1 MPPRPT
7 KNIRKAPQ
15 RERVYSFTATEPG
28 ALLELLFQLLPQLS
42 RTTVKQFLRNRCV
55 LLAGVTTT
63 QFDAPVAIG
72 DSIEIYNI
80 GTAEELQHPLI
91 EELYRDEQFIVL
103 HKRPGIPTIS
113 VGGASK
119 SSLFQVL
126 THHLKKVDPNEKI
139 FLLNRL
145 DRDTE
150 GIIIVARDRQL
161 QQDLLAEWRSFVL
174 ANSFEAVVLG
184 ALDTSSGGLTIRPTK
199 DKKRGSDKRRTTSAS
214 SGRDKKPATFK
225 ASYEVLSTGPYITRL
240 SLSLLTRNN
249 SIRSTLA
256 SIGHPLLGDRR
267 ACDSIAPGLSKYLAL
282 RTTELTIF
290 HPIKRQKMLFTIDTP
305 LVNLDRIAQTRLT
318 AAQKEALVIEET
330 GSHQDKKQFK
340 KHL

>member
-1 MPPRPT
+1 MPPKPSQ
-7 KNIRKAPQ
+7 NIRKAPQ
-15 RERVYSFTATEPG
+15 RERIYSFTAKESG
-28 ALLELLFQLLPQLS
+28 ALLELLFALLPELS
-42 RTTVKQFLRNRCV
+42 RTTVKQYLRNRCV
-55 LLAGVTTT
+55 VLAGVTTT
-63 QFDAPVAIG
+63 QFDAPVATG
-72 DSIEIYNI
+72 ETIEIYNV
-80 GTAEELQHPLI
+80 GAAEELQHPLI

-103 HKRPGIPTIS
+103 HKRPSIPTIS

-174 ANSFEAVVLG
+174 SNSFEAVVLG
-184 ALDTSSGGLTIRPTK
+184 TLETSSGELTTRPTR
-199 DKKRGSDKRRTTSAS
+199 DKKRGTDKRRSAAS
-214 SGRDKKPATFK
+214 PAKGKKPATFR
-225 ASYEVLSTGPYITRL
+225 ASYEVLATGPYITRV

-267 ACDSIAPGLSKYLAL
+267 VCDSIAPELSKYLAL

-290 HPIKRQKMLFTIDTP
+290 HPIRRQKMQFTLDTP
-305 LVNLDRIAQTRLT
+305 LVNLDKIAQTRLT
-318 AAQKEALVIEET
+318 AAQKEALLIEET
-330 GSHQDKKQFK
+330 ASSKK
-340 KHL
+340 

>member
-1 MPPRPT
+1 MPT
-7 KNIRKAPQ
+7 NNIKKAPQ
-15 RERVYSFTATEPG
+15 RERVYSFTATESG
-28 ALLELLFQLLPQLS
+28 ALLELLFQLLPELS
-42 RTTVKQFLRNRCV
+42 RTTVKQYLRNRFV

-63 QFDAPVAIG
+63 QFDTSVAIG

-119 SSLFQVL
+119 SSLFQVV

-150 GIIIVARDRQL
+150 GIIIVARNRQL

-174 ANSFEAVVLG
+174 SNNFEAVVLG
-184 ALDTSSGGLTIRPTK
+184 TLDTSSGELATRPTK
-199 DKKRGSDKRRTTSAS
+199 DKKKGSDKRRSAAS
-214 SGRDKKPATFK
+214 SARDKKPASFR
-225 ASYEVLSTGPYITRL
+225 ASYEVLSTGPYITRAK
-240 SLSLLTRNN
+240 LSLLTRNN

-267 ACDSIAPGLSKYLAL
+267 ASDSIAPALSKYLAL
-282 RTTELTIF
+282 RASELTIF
-290 HPIKRQKMLFTIDTP
+290 HPIKRQKMQFTIDTP
-305 LVNLDRIAQTRLT
+305 LVNLDKISQTRLT
-318 AAQKEALVIEET
+318 SAQKEALLLEET
-330 GSHQDKKQFK
+330 AASQHKKRI
-340 KHL
+340 

>member
-1 MPPRPT
+1 MPPKPSQ
-7 KNIRKAPQ
+7 NIRKAPQ
-15 RERVYSFTATEPG
+15 RERIYSFTAKESG
-28 ALLELLFQLLPQLS
+28 ALLELLFALLPELS
-42 RTTVKQFLRNRCV
+42 RTTVKQYLRNRCV
-55 LLAGVTTT
+55 VLAGVTTT
-63 QFDAPVAIG
+63 QFDAPVATG
-72 DSIEIYNI
+72 ETIEIYNV
-80 GTAEELQHPLI
+80 GAAEELQHPLI

-126 THHLKKVDPNEKI
+126 THHLKKVDPNEKL

-174 ANSFEAVVLG
+174 SNSFEAVVLG
-184 ALDTSSGGLTIRPTK
+184 TLETSSGELTTRPTR
-199 DKKRGSDKRRTTSAS
+199 DKKRGTDKRRSAAS
-214 SGRDKKPATFK
+214 PAKGKKPATFR
-225 ASYEVLSTGPYITRL
+225 ASYEVLSTGPYITRV

-267 ACDSIAPGLSKYLAL
+267 VCDSIAPELSKYLAL

-290 HPIKRQKMLFTIDTP
+290 HPIRRQKMQFTLDTP
-305 LVNLDRIAQTRLT
+305 LVNLDKIAQTRLT
-318 AAQKEALVIEET
+318 AAQKEALLIEET
-330 GSHQDKKQFK
+330 ASSKK
-340 KHL
+340 

>member
-1 MPPRPT
+1 MPT
-7 KNIRKAPQ
+7 NNIKKAPQ
-15 RERVYSFTATEPG
+15 RERVYSFTATESG
-28 ALLELLFQLLPQLS
+28 ALLELLFQLLPELS
-42 RTTVKQFLRNRCV
+42 RTTVKQYLRNRCV

-63 QFDAPVAIG
+63 QFDTSVAIG

-80 GTAEELQHPLI
+80 VTAEELQHPLI

-119 SSLFQVL
+119 SSLFQVV

-150 GIIIVARDRQL
+150 GIIIVARNRQL

-174 ANSFEAVVLG
+174 SNNFEAVVLG
-184 ALDTSSGGLTIRPTK
+184 TLDTSSGELATRPTK
-199 DKKRGSDKRRTTSAS
+199 DKKKGSDKRRSAAS
-214 SGRDKKPATFK
+214 SARDKKPASFR
-225 ASYEVLSTGPYITRL
+225 ASYEVLSTGPYITRAK
-240 SLSLLTRNN
+240 LSLLTRNN

-267 ACDSIAPGLSKYLAL
+267 ASDSIAPALSKYLAL
-282 RTTELTIF
+282 RASELTIF
-290 HPIKRQKMLFTIDTP
+290 HPIKRQKMQFTIDTP
-305 LVNLDRIAQTRLT
+305 LVNLDKISQTRLT
-318 AAQKEALVIEET
+318 SAQKEALLLEET
-330 GSHQDKKQFK
+330 AASQHKKRI
-340 KHL
+340 

>member
-1 MPPRPT
+1 MPPKPSQ
-7 KNIRKAPQ
+7 NIRKAPQ
-15 RERVYSFTATEPG
+15 RERIYSFTAKESG
-28 ALLELLFQLLPQLS
+28 ALLELLFALLAELS
-42 RTTVKQFLRNRCV
+42 RTTVKQYLRNRCV
-55 LLAGVTTT
+55 VLAGVTTT
-63 QFDAPVAIG
+63 QFDAPVATG
-72 DSIEIYNI
+72 ETIEIYNV
-80 GTAEELQHPLI
+80 GAAEELQHPLI

-174 ANSFEAVVLG
+174 SNSFEAVVLG
-184 ALDTSSGGLTIRPTK
+184 TLETSSGELTTRPTR
-199 DKKRGSDKRRTTSAS
+199 DKKRGTDKRRSAAS
-214 SGRDKKPATFK
+214 PAKGKKPATFR
-225 ASYEVLSTGPYITRL
+225 ASYEVLATGPYITRV

-267 ACDSIAPGLSKYLAL
+267 VCDSIAPELSKYLAL

-290 HPIKRQKMLFTIDTP
+290 HPIRRQKMQFTLDTP
-305 LVNLDRIAQTRLT
+305 LVNLDKIAQTRLT
-318 AAQKEALVIEET
+318 AAQKEALLIEET
-330 GSHQDKKQFK
+330 ASSKK
-340 KHL
+340 

>member
-1 MPPRPT
+1 MPPKPSQ
-7 KNIRKAPQ
+7 NIRKAPQ
-15 RERVYSFTATEPG
+15 RERIYSFTAKESG
-28 ALLELLFQLLPQLS
+28 ALLELLFALLPELS
-42 RTTVKQFLRNRCV
+42 RTTVKQYLRNRCV
-55 LLAGVTTT
+55 VLAGVTTT
-63 QFDAPVAIG
+63 QFDAPVAMG
-72 DSIEIYNI
+72 ETIEIYNV
-80 GTAEELQHPLI
+80 GAAEELQHPLI

-174 ANSFEAVVLG
+174 SNSFEAVVLG
-184 ALDTSSGGLTIRPTK
+184 TLETSSGELTTRPTR
-199 DKKRGSDKRRTTSAS
+199 DKKRGTDKRRSAAS
-214 SGRDKKPATFK
+214 PAKGKKPATFR
-225 ASYEVLSTGPYITRL
+225 ASYEVLATGPYITRV

-267 ACDSIAPGLSKYLAL
+267 VCDSIAPELSKYLAL

-290 HPIKRQKMLFTIDTP
+290 HPIRRQKMKFTLDTP
-305 LVNLDRIAQTRLT
+305 LVNLDKIAQTRLT
-318 AAQKEALVIEET
+318 AAQKEALLIEET
-330 GSHQDKKQFK
+330 ASSKK
-340 KHL
+340 

>member
-1 MPPRPT
+1 MPPKPSQ
-7 KNIRKAPQ
+7 NIRKAPQ
-15 RERVYSFTATEPG
+15 RERIYSFTAKESG
-28 ALLELLFQLLPQLS
+28 ALLELLFALLPELS
-42 RTTVKQFLRNRCV
+42 RTTVKQYLRNRCV
-55 LLAGVTTT
+55 VLAGVTTT
-63 QFDAPVAIG
+63 QFDAPVAMG
-72 DSIEIYNI
+72 ETIEIYNV
-80 GTAEELQHPLI
+80 GAAEELQHPLI

-174 ANSFEAVVLG
+174 SNSFEAVVLG
-184 ALDTSSGGLTIRPTK
+184 TLETSSGELTTRSTR
-199 DKKRGSDKRRTTSAS
+199 DKKRGTDKRRSAAS
-214 SGRDKKPATFK
+214 PAKGKKPATFR
-225 ASYEVLSTGPYITRL
+225 ASYEVLSTGPYITRV

-267 ACDSIAPGLSKYLAL
+267 VCDSIAPELSKYLAL

-290 HPIKRQKMLFTIDTP
+290 HPIRRQKMQFTLDTP
-305 LVNLDRIAQTRLT
+305 LVNLDKIAQTRLT
-318 AAQKEALVIEET
+318 AAQKEALLIEET
-330 GSHQDKKQFK
+330 ASSKK
-340 KHL
+340 

>member
-1 MPPRPT
+1 MPPKPT

-119 SSLFQVL
+119 SSLFQVV

-184 ALDTSSGGLTIRPTK
+184 ALDTSSGELTTRPTR
-199 DKKRGSDKRRTTSAS
+199 DKKRGSDKRRASAPS
-214 SGRDKKPATFK
+214 DRDRKLATFR
-225 ASYEVLSTGPYITRL
+225 ASYEVVSTGPYITRL

-256 SIGHPLLGDRR
+256 SIGHPLLGDHR
-267 ACDSIAPGLSKYLAL
+267 ASDSIAPSLSKYLAL
-282 RTTELTIF
+282 RATELIIF

-305 LVNLDRIAQTRLT
+305 FVNLDRIAQTRLT
-318 AAQKEALVIEET
+318 AAQKEALVIEESV
-330 GSHQDKKQFK
+330 SHQDKKHFSKQQ
-340 KHL
+340 

>member
-1 MPPRPT
+1 MPPKPAQ
-7 KNIRKAPQ
+7 NIRKAPQ
-15 RERVYSFTATEPG
+15 RECIYTFTAKESG
-28 ALLELLFQLLPQLS
+28 ALLELLFSLLPDLS
-42 RTTVKQFLRNRCV
+42 RTTVKQYLRNRCV

-63 QFDAPVAIG
+63 QFDAPVTVG
-72 DSIEIYNI
+72 DTIEIYNI
-80 GTAEELQHPLI
+80 GTAEAVQHPLI

-119 SSLFQVL
+119 SSLFQVV

-174 ANSFEAVVLG
+174 SNSFEAVILG
-184 ALDTSSGGLTIRPTK
+184 ALDTSSGELTTRPTK
-199 DKKRGSDKRRTTSAS
+199 DKKRGPNKRRTARS
-214 SGRDKKPATFK
+214 STRDSKPATFR
-225 ASYEVLSTGPYITRL
+225 ASYEVLTTGPYITRVK
-240 SLSLLTRNN
+240 LSLLTRNN

-256 SIGHPLLGDRR
+256 SIGHPLLGDHR
-267 ACDSIAPGLSKYLAL
+267 ASESIAPELSKYLAL
-282 RTTELTIF
+282 RATELTIF
-290 HPIKRQKMLFTIDTP
+290 HPIRRQKMQFTLDTP
-305 LVNLDRIAQTRLT
+305 FVNLDKISQTRLT
-318 AAQKEALVIEET
+318 AAQKEALLLEET
-330 GSHQDKKQFK
+330 AASQHKKRI
-340 KHL
+340 

>member
-1 MPPRPT
+1 MPPKPSQ
-7 KNIRKAPQ
+7 NIRKAPQ
-15 RERVYSFTATEPG
+15 RERIYSFTAKESG
-28 ALLELLFQLLPQLS
+28 ALLELLFALLPELS
-42 RTTVKQFLRNRCV
+42 RTTVKQYLRNRCV
-55 LLAGVTTT
+55 VLAGVTTT
-63 QFDAPVAIG
+63 QFDAPVAMG
-72 DSIEIYNI
+72 ETIEIYNV
-80 GTAEELQHPLI
+80 GAAEELQHPLI

-174 ANSFEAVVLG
+174 SNSFEAVVLG
-184 ALDTSSGGLTIRPTK
+184 TLETSSGELTTRPTR
-199 DKKRGSDKRRTTSAS
+199 DKKRGTDKRRSAAS
-214 SGRDKKPATFK
+214 PAKGKKPATFR
-225 ASYEVLSTGPYITRL
+225 ASYEVLSTGPYITRV

-256 SIGHPLLGDRR
+256 SIGHPLLGDHR
-267 ACDSIAPGLSKYLAL
+267 ASESIAPELSKYLAL

-290 HPIKRQKMLFTIDTP
+290 HPIRRQKMQFTLDTP
-305 LVNLDRIAQTRLT
+305 LVNLDKIAQTRLT
-318 AAQKEALVIEET
+318 AAQKEALLIEET
-330 GSHQDKKQFK
+330 ASSKKQK
-340 KHL
+340 TH

>member
-1 MPPRPT
+1 MST
-7 KNIRKAPQ
+7 NSIRKAPQ
-15 RERVYSFTATEPG
+15 RERIYTFTAKESG
-28 ALLELLFQLLPQLS
+28 ALLELLFQLLPELS
-42 RTTVKQFLRNRCV
+42 RTTVKQYLRNRCV
-55 LLAGVTTT
+55 VLRGETTT
-63 QFDAPVAIG
+63 QFDAPVATG
-72 DSIEIYNI
+72 DTLEIYNV
-80 GTAEELQHPLI
+80 GAAEELQHPLI

-161 QQDLLAEWRSFVL
+161 QQDLLAEWRSFIL
-174 ANSFEAVVLG
+174 SNSFEAVVLG
-184 ALDTSSGGLTIRPTK
+184 TLEASSGELTTRPTK
-199 DKKRGSDKRRTTSAS
+199 DKKKGPDKRRSAAS
-214 SGRDKKPATFK
+214 STRDKKPASFR
-225 ASYEVLSTGPYITRL
+225 ASYEVLSTGPYITRV

-256 SIGHPLLGDRR
+256 SIGHPLLGDHR
-267 ACDSIAPGLSKYLAL
+267 ASDSIAPVLSKYLAL

-290 HPIKRQKMLFTIDTP
+290 HPIRREKMQFTLDTP
-305 LVNLDRIAQTRLT
+305 FVNLDRIAQTRLT
-318 AAQKEALVIEET
+318 AAQKEALLIET
-330 GSHQDKKQFK
+330 TPSDPRKKRNQQPK
-340 KHL
+340 

>member
-1 MPPRPT
+1 MPT
-7 KNIRKAPQ
+7 NNIKKAPQ
-15 RERVYSFTATEPG
+15 RERVYSFTATESG
-28 ALLELLFQLLPQLS
+28 ALLELLFQLLPELS
-42 RTTVKQFLRNRCV
+42 RTTVKQYLRNRCV

-63 QFDAPVAIG
+63 QFDTPVTIG

-119 SSLFQVL
+119 SSLFQVV

-150 GIIIVARDRQL
+150 GIIIVARNRQL

-174 ANSFEAVVLG
+174 SNSFEAVILG
-184 ALDTSSGGLTIRPTK
+184 ALDTSNGELTARPTK
-199 DKKRGSDKRRTTSAS
+199 DKKKGSDKRRSAAS
-214 SGRDKKPATFK
+214 SARDRKPVTFR
-225 ASYEVLSTGPYITRL
+225 ASYEVLSTGPYITRVK
-240 SLSLLTRNN
+240 LSLLTRNN

-267 ACDSIAPGLSKYLAL
+267 ASDSIAPALSKYLAL
-282 RTTELTIF
+282 RASELTIF
-290 HPIKRQKMLFTIDTP
+290 HPIKRQKMQFTIDTP
-305 LVNLDRIAQTRLT
+305 LVNLDKISQTRLT
-318 AAQKEALVIEET
+318 AAQKEALLLEET
-330 GSHQDKKQFK
+330 AASQHKKRI
-340 KHL
+340 

>member
-1 MPPRPT
+1 MPPKPSQ
-7 KNIRKAPQ
+7 NIRKAPQ
-15 RERVYSFTATEPG
+15 RERIYSFTAKESG
-28 ALLELLFQLLPQLS
+28 ALLELLFALLPELS
-42 RTTVKQFLRNRCV
+42 RTTVKQYLRNRCV
-55 LLAGVTTT
+55 VLAGVTTT
-63 QFDAPVAIG
+63 QFDAPVATG
-72 DSIEIYNI
+72 ETIEIYNV
-80 GTAEELQHPLI
+80 GAAEELQHPLI

-174 ANSFEAVVLG
+174 SNSFEAVVLG
-184 ALDTSSGGLTIRPTK
+184 TLETSSGELTTRPTR
-199 DKKRGSDKRRTTSAS
+199 DKKRGTDKRRSAAS
-214 SGRDKKPATFK
+214 PAKGKKPATFR
-225 ASYEVLSTGPYITRL
+225 ASYEVLATGPYITRV

-267 ACDSIAPGLSKYLAL
+267 VCESIAPELSKYLAL

-290 HPIKRQKMLFTIDTP
+290 HPIRRQKMQFTLDTP
-305 LVNLDRIAQTRLT
+305 LVNLDKIAQTRLT
-318 AAQKEALVIEET
+318 AAQKEALLIEET
-330 GSHQDKKQFK
+330 ASPKKQK
-340 KHL
+340 TH

>member
-1 MPPRPT
+1 MST
-7 KNIRKAPQ
+7 NSIRKAPQ
-15 RERVYSFTATEPG
+15 RERIYTFTAKESG
-28 ALLELLFQLLPQLS
+28 ALLELLFQLLPELS
-42 RTTVKQFLRNRCV
+42 RTTVKQYLRNRCV
-55 LLAGVTTT
+55 VLRGETTT
-63 QFDAPVAIG
+63 QFDAPVATG
-72 DSIEIYNI
+72 DTLEIYNV
-80 GTAEELQHPLI
+80 GAAETLQHPLI

-119 SSLFQVL
+119 SSLFQVV

-161 QQDLLAEWRSFVL
+161 QQDLLAEWRSFIL
-174 ANSFEAVVLG
+174 SNSFEAVVLG
-184 ALDTSSGGLTIRPTK
+184 ALEASSGELTTRPTK
-199 DKKRGSDKRRTTSAS
+199 DKKKGTDKRRSAAS
-214 SGRDKKPATFK
+214 STRDKKPASFR
-225 ASYEVLSTGPYITRL
+225 ASYEVLTTGPYITRV

-249 SIRSTLA
+249 SIRSKLA

-267 ACDSIAPGLSKYLAL
+267 ASDSIAPVLSKYLAL

-290 HPIKRQKMLFTIDTP
+290 HPIRREKMQFTLDTP
-305 LVNLDRIAQTRLT
+305 FVNLDRIAQTRLT
-318 AAQKEALVIEET
+318 AAQKEALLIET
-330 GSHQDKKQFK
+330 KSSDPRKKRNQQPT
-340 KHL
+340 

>member
-1 MPPRPT
+1 MPPKPSQ
-7 KNIRKAPQ
+7 NIRKAPQ
-15 RERVYSFTATEPG
+15 RERIYSFTAKESG
-28 ALLELLFQLLPQLS
+28 ALLELLFALLPELS
-42 RTTVKQFLRNRCV
+42 RTTVKQYLRNRCV
-55 LLAGVTTT
+55 VLAGVTTT
-63 QFDAPVAIG
+63 QFDAPVAMG
-72 DSIEIYNI
+72 ETIEIYNV
-80 GTAEELQHPLI
+80 GAAEELQHPLI

-174 ANSFEAVVLG
+174 SNSFEAVVLG
-184 ALDTSSGGLTIRPTK
+184 TLETSSGELTTRPTR
-199 DKKRGSDKRRTTSAS
+199 DKKRGTDKRRSAAS
-214 SGRDKKPATFK
+214 PAKGKKPATFR
-225 ASYEVLSTGPYITRL
+225 ASYEVLSTGPYITRV

-267 ACDSIAPGLSKYLAL
+267 VCDSIAPELSKYLAL

-290 HPIKRQKMLFTIDTP
+290 HPIRRQKMQFTLDTP
-305 LVNLDRIAQTRLT
+305 LVNLDKIAQTRLT
-318 AAQKEALVIEET
+318 AAQKEALLIEET
-330 GSHQDKKQFK
+330 ASSKK
-340 KHL
+340 

>member
-1 MPPRPT
+1 MPT
-7 KNIRKAPQ
+7 NNIKKAPQ
-15 RERVYSFTATEPG
+15 RERVYSFTATESG
-28 ALLELLFQLLPQLS
+28 ALLELLFQLLPELS
-42 RTTVKQFLRNRCV
+42 RTTVKQYLRNRCV

-63 QFDAPVAIG
+63 QFDTSVAIG

-119 SSLFQVL
+119 SSLFQVV

-150 GIIIVARDRQL
+150 GIIIVARNRQL

-174 ANSFEAVVLG
+174 SNNFEAVVLG
-184 ALDTSSGGLTIRPTK
+184 TLDTSSGELATRPTK
-199 DKKRGSDKRRTTSAS
+199 DKKKGSDKRRSAAS
-214 SGRDKKPATFK
+214 SARDKKPASFR
-225 ASYEVLSTGPYITRL
+225 ASYEVLSTGPYITRAK
-240 SLSLLTRNN
+240 LSLLTRNN

-267 ACDSIAPGLSKYLAL
+267 ASDSIAPALSKYQAL
-282 RTTELTIF
+282 RASELTIF
-290 HPIKRQKMLFTIDTP
+290 HPIKRQKMQFTIDTP
-305 LVNLDRIAQTRLT
+305 LVNLDKISQTRLT
-318 AAQKEALVIEET
+318 SAQKEALLLEET
-330 GSHQDKKQFK
+330 AASQHKKRI
-340 KHL
+340 

>member
-1 MPPRPT
+1 MPPKPSQ
-7 KNIRKAPQ
+7 NLRKAPQ
-15 RERVYSFTATEPG
+15 RERIYSFTAKESG
-28 ALLELLFQLLPQLS
+28 ALLELLFALLPELS
-42 RTTVKQFLRNRCV
+42 RTTVKQYLRNRCV
-55 LLAGVTTT
+55 VLAGVTTT
-63 QFDAPVAIG
+63 QFDAPVAMG
-72 DSIEIYNI
+72 ETIEIYNV
-80 GTAEELQHPLI
+80 GAAEELQHPLI

-174 ANSFEAVVLG
+174 SNSFEAVVLG
-184 ALDTSSGGLTIRPTK
+184 TLETSSGELMTRPTR
-199 DKKRGSDKRRTTSAS
+199 DKKRGTDKRRSAAS
-214 SGRDKKPATFK
+214 PAKGKKPATFR
-225 ASYEVLSTGPYITRL
+225 ASYEVLATGPYITRV

-256 SIGHPLLGDRR
+256 SIGHPLLGDHR
-267 ACDSIAPGLSKYLAL
+267 ASESIAPELSKYLAL

-290 HPIKRQKMLFTIDTP
+290 HPIRRQKMQFTLDTP
-305 LVNLDRIAQTRLT
+305 LVNLDKIAQTRLT
-318 AAQKEALVIEET
+318 AAQKEALLIEET
-330 GSHQDKKQFK
+330 ASSKK
-340 KHL
+340 

>member
-1 MPPRPT
+1 MPPKPSQ
-7 KNIRKAPQ
+7 NIRKAPQ
-15 RERVYSFTATEPG
+15 RERIYSFTAKESG
-28 ALLELLFQLLPQLS
+28 ALLELLFALLPELS
-42 RTTVKQFLRNRCV
+42 RTTVKQYLRNRCV
-55 LLAGVTTT
+55 VLAGVTTT
-63 QFDAPVAIG
+63 QFDAPVAT
-72 DSIEIYNI
+72 SETIEIYNV
-80 GTAEELQHPLI
+80 GAAEELQHPLI

-174 ANSFEAVVLG
+174 SNSFEAVVLG
-184 ALDTSSGGLTIRPTK
+184 TLETSSGELTTRPTR
-199 DKKRGSDKRRTTSAS
+199 DKKRGTDKRRSAAS
-214 SGRDKKPATFK
+214 PAKGKKPATFR
-225 ASYEVLSTGPYITRL
+225 ASYEVLATGPYITRV

-256 SIGHPLLGDRR
+256 SIGHPLLGDHR
-267 ACDSIAPGLSKYLAL
+267 ASESIAPELSKYLAL

-290 HPIKRQKMLFTIDTP
+290 HPIRRQKMQFTLDTP
-305 LVNLDRIAQTRLT
+305 LVNLDKIAQTRLT
-318 AAQKEALVIEET
+318 AAQKEALLIEET
-330 GSHQDKKQFK
+330 ASSKKQK
-340 KHL
+340 TH

>member
-1 MPPRPT
+1 MLT
-7 KNIRKAPQ
+7 NNSKKAPQ
-15 RERVYSFTATEPG
+15 RERVYSFTATESG
-28 ALLELLFQLLPQLS
+28 ALLELLFQLLPKLS
-42 RTTVKQFLRNRCV
+42 RTMVKQYLRNRCV

-63 QFDAPVAIG
+63 QFDTPVAIG

-91 EELYRDEQFIVL
+91 EEIYRDEQFIVL

-119 SSLFQVL
+119 SSLFQVV

-139 FLLNRL
+139 FLLNRI

-150 GIIIVARDRQL
+150 GIIIVARNRQL
-161 QQDLLAEWRSFVL
+161 QQDILAEWRSFVL
-174 ANSFEAVVLG
+174 SNSFEAVVLG
-184 ALDTSSGGLTIRPTK
+184 ALDTSNGELTTRPTK
-199 DKKRGSDKRRTTSAS
+199 DKKKGPDKRRTAAS
-214 SGRDKKPATFK
+214 STRDRKPVTFR
-225 ASYEVLSTGPYITRL
+225 ASYEVLSTGPYITRVK
-240 SLSLLTRNN
+240 LSLLTRNN

-267 ACDSIAPGLSKYLAL
+267 SSDSIAPALSKYLAL
-282 RTTELTIF
+282 RATELTIF
-290 HPIKRQKMLFTIDTP
+290 HPIKRQKMQFTIDTP

-318 AAQKEALVIEET
+318 AAQKKALFWEET
-330 GSHQDKKQFK
+330 AASQHKKRI
-340 KHL
+340 

>member
-1 MPPRPT
+1 MPPKPSQ
-7 KNIRKAPQ
+7 NIRKAPQ
-15 RERVYSFTATEPG
+15 RERIYSFTAKESG
-28 ALLELLFQLLPQLS
+28 ALLELLFALLPELS
-42 RTTVKQFLRNRCV
+42 RTTVKQYLRNRCV
-55 LLAGVTTT
+55 VLAGVTTT
-63 QFDAPVAIG
+63 QFDAPVATG
-72 DSIEIYNI
+72 ETIEIYNV
-80 GTAEELQHPLI
+80 GAAEELQHPLI

-174 ANSFEAVVLG
+174 SNSFEAVVLG
-184 ALDTSSGGLTIRPTK
+184 TLETSSGELTTRPTR
-199 DKKRGSDKRRTTSAS
+199 DKKRGTDKRRSAAS
-214 SGRDKKPATFK
+214 PAKGKKPATFR
-225 ASYEVLSTGPYITRL
+225 ASYEVLSTGPYITRV

-267 ACDSIAPGLSKYLAL
+267 VCDSIAPELSKYLAL

-290 HPIKRQKMLFTIDTP
+290 HPIRRQKMQFTLDTP
-305 LVNLDRIAQTRLT
+305 LVNLDKIAQTRLT
-318 AAQKEALVIEET
+318 AAQKEALLIEET
-330 GSHQDKKQFK
+330 ASSKKQK
-340 KHL
+340 TH

>member
-1 MPPRPT
+1 MPPKPSQ
-7 KNIRKAPQ
+7 NIRKAPQ
-15 RERVYSFTATEPG
+15 RERIYSFTAKESG
-28 ALLELLFQLLPQLS
+28 ALLELLFALLPELS
-42 RTTVKQFLRNRCV
+42 RTTVKQYLRNRCV
-55 LLAGVTTT
+55 VLAGVTTT
-63 QFDAPVAIG
+63 QFDAPVATG
-72 DSIEIYNI
+72 ETIEIYNV
-80 GTAEELQHPLI
+80 GAAEELQHPLI

-174 ANSFEAVVLG
+174 SNSFEAVVLG
-184 ALDTSSGGLTIRPTK
+184 TLETSSGELTTRPTR
-199 DKKRGSDKRRTTSAS
+199 DKKRGTDKRRSAAS
-214 SGRDKKPATFK
+214 PAKGKKPATFR
-225 ASYEVLSTGPYITRL
+225 ASYEVLSTGPYITRV

-267 ACDSIAPGLSKYLAL
+267 ASESIAPELSKYLAL

-290 HPIKRQKMLFTIDTP
+290 HPIRRQKMQFTLDTP
-305 LVNLDRIAQTRLT
+305 LVNLDKIAQTRLT
-318 AAQKEALVIEET
+318 AAQKEALLIEET
-330 GSHQDKKQFK
+330 ESPKKQK
-340 KHL
+340 TH

>member
-15 RERVYSFTATEPG
+15 RERIYSFTATEPG

-42 RTTVKQFLRNRCV
+42 RTTVKQFLRNRYV

-63 QFDAPVAIG
+63 QFDTPVAIG

-119 SSLFQVL
+119 SSLFQVV
-126 THHLKKVDPNEKI
+126 THHLKKVNSNEKI

-174 ANSFEAVVLG
+174 SNSFEAIVLG
-184 ALDTSSGGLTIRPTK
+184 TLDTSSGELTNRPTK
-199 DKKRGSDKRRTTSAS
+199 DKKRGSDKHRASAS
-214 SGRDKKPATFK
+214 SSKDKKPATFR
-225 ASYEVLSTGPYITRL
+225 ASYEVLSTGPYITRV

-256 SIGHPLLGDRR
+256 SIGHPLLGDHR
-267 ACDSIAPGLSKYLAL
+267 ASDSIAPDLSKYLAL
-282 RTTELTIF
+282 RATELTIF
-290 HPIKRQKMLFTIDTP
+290 HPIKQQMMLFTIETP

-318 AAQKEALVIEET
+318 VAQKEALVLEET
-330 GSHQDKKQFK
+330 VSHQEKKQPH

>member
-1 MPPRPT
+1 MST
-7 KNIRKAPQ
+7 NSLRKAPQ
-15 RERVYSFTATEPG
+15 RERIYTFTAKESG
-28 ALLELLFQLLPQLS
+28 ALLELLFQLLPELS
-42 RTTVKQFLRNRCV
+42 RTTVKQYLRNRCV
-55 LLAGVTTT
+55 VLRGETTT
-63 QFDAPVAIG
+63 QFDTPVATG
-72 DSIEIYNI
+72 DTIEIYNV
-80 GTAEELQHPLI
+80 GAAETLQHPLI

-119 SSLFQVL
+119 SSHFQVL

-161 QQDLLAEWRSFVL
+161 QQDLLAEWRSFIL
-174 ANSFEAVVLG
+174 SNSFEAVVLG
-184 ALDTSSGGLTIRPTK
+184 ALEASSGELTTRPTK
-199 DKKRGSDKRRTTSAS
+199 DKKKGTDKRRSAAS
-214 SGRDKKPATFK
+214 STRDKKPASFR
-225 ASYEVLSTGPYITRL
+225 ASYEILTTGPYITRV

-256 SIGHPLLGDRR
+256 SIGHPLLGDHR
-267 ACDSIAPGLSKYLAL
+267 ASESIAPELSKYLAL

-290 HPIKRQKMLFTIDTP
+290 HPIRRQKMQFTLDTP
-305 LVNLDRIAQTRLT
+305 LVNLDKIAQTRLT
-318 AAQKEALVIEET
+318 AAQKEALLIEET
-330 GSHQDKKQFK
+330 ASSKK
-340 KHL
+340 

>member
-1 MPPRPT
+1 MPPKPSQ
-7 KNIRKAPQ
+7 NIRKAPQ
-15 RERVYSFTATEPG
+15 RERIYSFTAKESG
-28 ALLELLFQLLPQLS
+28 ALLELLFALLPELS
-42 RTTVKQFLRNRCV
+42 RTTVKQYLRNRCV
-55 LLAGVTTT
+55 VLAGVTTT
-63 QFDAPVAIG
+63 QFDAPVATG
-72 DSIEIYNI
+72 ETIEIYNV
-80 GTAEELQHPLI
+80 GAAEELQHPLI

-174 ANSFEAVVLG
+174 SNSFEAVVLG
-184 ALDTSSGGLTIRPTK
+184 TLETSSGELTTRPTR
-199 DKKRGSDKRRTTSAS
+199 DKKRGTDKRRSAAS
-214 SGRDKKPATFK
+214 PAKGKKPATFR
-225 ASYEVLSTGPYITRL
+225 ASYEVLSTGPYITRV

-256 SIGHPLLGDRR
+256 SIGHPLLGDHR
-267 ACDSIAPGLSKYLAL
+267 ASESIAPELSKYLAL

-290 HPIKRQKMLFTIDTP
+290 HPIRRQKMQFTLDTP
-305 LVNLDRIAQTRLT
+305 LVNLDKIAQTRLT
-318 AAQKEALVIEET
+318 AAQKEALLIEET
-330 GSHQDKKQFK
+330 ASSKKQK
-340 KHL
+340 TH

>member
-1 MPPRPT
+1 MPT
-7 KNIRKAPQ
+7 NNIKKAPQ
-15 RERVYSFTATEPG
+15 RERVYSFTATESG
-28 ALLELLFQLLPQLS
+28 GLLELLFQLLPELS
-42 RTTVKQFLRNRCV
+42 RTTVKQYLRNRCV

-63 QFDAPVAIG
+63 QFDTSVAIG

-119 SSLFQVL
+119 SSLFQVV

-150 GIIIVARDRQL
+150 GIIIVARNRQL

-174 ANSFEAVVLG
+174 SNNFEAVVLG
-184 ALDTSSGGLTIRPTK
+184 TLDTSSGELATRPTK
-199 DKKRGSDKRRTTSAS
+199 DKKKGSDKRRSAAS
-214 SGRDKKPATFK
+214 SARDKKPASFR
-225 ASYEVLSTGPYITRL
+225 ASYEVLSTGPYITRAK
-240 SLSLLTRNN
+240 LSLLTRNN

-267 ACDSIAPGLSKYLAL
+267 ASDSIAPALSKYLAL
-282 RTTELTIF
+282 RASELTIF
-290 HPIKRQKMLFTIDTP
+290 HPIKRQKMQFTIDTP
-305 LVNLDRIAQTRLT
+305 LVNLDKISQTRLT
-318 AAQKEALVIEET
+318 SAQKEALLLEET
-330 GSHQDKKQFK
+330 AASQHKKRI
-340 KHL
+340 

>member
-1 MPPRPT
+1 MPPKPSQ
-7 KNIRKAPQ
+7 NIRKAPQ
-15 RERVYSFTATEPG
+15 RERIYSFTAKESG
-28 ALLELLFQLLPQLS
+28 ALLELLFALLPELS
-42 RTTVKQFLRNRCV
+42 RTTVKQYLRNRCV
-55 LLAGVTTT
+55 VLAGVTTT
-63 QFDAPVAIG
+63 QFDAPVATG
-72 DSIEIYNI
+72 ETIEIYNV
-80 GTAEELQHPLI
+80 GAAEELQHPLI

-174 ANSFEAVVLG
+174 SNSFEAVVLG
-184 ALDTSSGGLTIRPTK
+184 TLETSSGELTTRPTR
-199 DKKRGSDKRRTTSAS
+199 DKKRGTDKRRSAAS
-214 SGRDKKPATFK
+214 PAKGKKPATFR
-225 ASYEVLSTGPYITRL
+225 ASYEVLSTGPYITRV

-267 ACDSIAPGLSKYLAL
+267 VCDFIAPELSKYLAL

-290 HPIKRQKMLFTIDTP
+290 HPIRRQKMQFTLDTP
-305 LVNLDRIAQTRLT
+305 LVNLNKIAQTRLT
-318 AAQKEALVIEET
+318 AAQKEALLIEET
-330 GSHQDKKQFK
+330 ASPKKQNT
-340 KHL
+340 H

>member
-1 MPPRPT
+1 MPPKPSQ
-7 KNIRKAPQ
+7 NIRKAPQ
-15 RERVYSFTATEPG
+15 RERIYSFTAKESG
-28 ALLELLFQLLPQLS
+28 ALLELLFALLPELS
-42 RTTVKQFLRNRCV
+42 RTTVKQYLRNRCV
-55 LLAGVTTT
+55 VLAGVTTT
-63 QFDAPVAIG
+63 QFDAPVAMG
-72 DSIEIYNI
+72 ETIEIYNV
-80 GTAEELQHPLI
+80 GAAEELQHPLI

-174 ANSFEAVVLG
+174 SNSFEAVVLG
-184 ALDTSSGGLTIRPTK
+184 TLETSSGELTTRPTR
-199 DKKRGSDKRRTTSAS
+199 DKKRGTDKRRSAAS
-214 SGRDKKPATFK
+214 PAKGKKPATFR
-225 ASYEVLSTGPYITRL
+225 ASYEVLSTGPYITRV

-256 SIGHPLLGDRR
+256 SIGHPLLGDHR
-267 ACDSIAPGLSKYLAL
+267 ASESIAPELSKYLAL

-290 HPIKRQKMLFTIDTP
+290 HPIRRQKMQFTLDTP
-305 LVNLDRIAQTRLT
+305 LVNLDKIAQTRLT
-318 AAQKEALVIEET
+318 AAQKEALLIEET
-330 GSHQDKKQFK
+330 ASSKK
-340 KHL
+340 

>member
-1 MPPRPT
+1 MPPKPSQ
-7 KNIRKAPQ
+7 NIRKAPQ
-15 RERVYSFTATEPG
+15 RERIYSFTAKESG
-28 ALLELLFQLLPQLS
+28 ALLELLFALLPELS
-42 RTTVKQFLRNRCV
+42 RTTVKQYLRNRCV
-55 LLAGVTTT
+55 VLAGVTTT
-63 QFDAPVAIG
+63 QFDAPVATG
-72 DSIEIYNI
+72 ETIEIYNV
-80 GTAEELQHPLI
+80 GAAEELQHPLI

-174 ANSFEAVVLG
+174 SNSFEAVVLG
-184 ALDTSSGGLTIRPTK
+184 TLETSSGELTTRPTR
-199 DKKRGSDKRRTTSAS
+199 DKKRGTDKRRSAAS
-214 SGRDKKPATFK
+214 PAKGKKPATFR
-225 ASYEVLSTGPYITRL
+225 ASYEVLSTGPYITRV

-267 ACDSIAPGLSKYLAL
+267 VCDSIAPELSKYLAL

-290 HPIKRQKMLFTIDTP
+290 HPIRRQKMQFTLDTP
-305 LVNLDRIAQTRLT
+305 LVNLDKIAQTRLT
-318 AAQKEALVIEET
+318 AAQKEALLIEET
-330 GSHQDKKQFK
+330 ESPKKQK
-340 KHL
+340 TH

>member
-1 MPPRPT
+1 MST
-7 KNIRKAPQ
+7 NSIRKAPQ
-15 RERVYSFTATEPG
+15 RERIYTFTAKESG
-28 ALLELLFQLLPQLS
+28 ALLELLFQLLPELS
-42 RTTVKQFLRNRCV
+42 RTTVKQYLRNRCV
-55 LLAGVTTT
+55 VLRGETTT
-63 QFDAPVAIG
+63 QFDAPVATG
-72 DSIEIYNI
+72 DTLEIYNV
-80 GTAEELQHPLI
+80 GAAETLQHPLI

-119 SSLFQVL
+119 SSLFQVV

-161 QQDLLAEWRSFVL
+161 QQDLLAEWRSFIL
-174 ANSFEAVVLG
+174 SNSFEAVVLG
-184 ALDTSSGGLTIRPTK
+184 ALEASSGELTTRPTK
-199 DKKRGSDKRRTTSAS
+199 DKKKGTDKRRSAAS
-214 SGRDKKPATFK
+214 STRDKKPASFR
-225 ASYEVLSTGPYITRL
+225 ASYEVLTTGPYITRV

-267 ACDSIAPGLSKYLAL
+267 ASDSIAPVLSKYLAL

-290 HPIKRQKMLFTIDTP
+290 HPIRREKMQFTLDTP
-305 LVNLDRIAQTRLT
+305 FVNLDRIAQTRLT
-318 AAQKEALVIEET
+318 AAQKEALLIET
-330 GSHQDKKQFK
+330 KSSDPRKKRNQQPT
-340 KHL
+340 

>member
-1 MPPRPT
+1 MPPKPSQ
-7 KNIRKAPQ
+7 NIRKAPQ
-15 RERVYSFTATEPG
+15 RERIYSFTAKESG
-28 ALLELLFQLLPQLS
+28 ALLELLFALLPELS
-42 RTTVKQFLRNRCV
+42 RTTVKQYLRNRCV
-55 LLAGVTTT
+55 VLAGVTTT
-63 QFDAPVAIG
+63 QFDAPVATG
-72 DSIEIYNI
+72 ETIEIYNV
-80 GTAEELQHPLI
+80 GAAEELQHPLI

-174 ANSFEAVVLG
+174 SNSFEAVVLG
-184 ALDTSSGGLTIRPTK
+184 TLETSSGELTTRPTR
-199 DKKRGSDKRRTTSAS
+199 DKKRGTDKRRSAAS
-214 SGRDKKPATFK
+214 PAKGKKPATFR
-225 ASYEVLSTGPYITRL
+225 ASYEVLATGPYITRV

-267 ACDSIAPGLSKYLAL
+267 VCDSIAPELSKYLAL

-290 HPIKRQKMLFTIDTP
+290 HPIRRQKMQFTLDTP
-305 LVNLDRIAQTRLT
+305 LVNLDKIAQTRLT
-318 AAQKEALVIEET
+318 AAQKEALLIEET
-330 GSHQDKKQFK
+330 ASSKK
-340 KHL
+340 

>member
-1 MPPRPT
+1 MPT
-7 KNIRKAPQ
+7 NNIKKAPQ
-15 RERVYSFTATEPG
+15 RERVYSFTATESG
-28 ALLELLFQLLPQLS
+28 ALLELLFQLLPELS
-42 RTTVKQFLRNRCV
+42 RTTVKQYLRNRCV

-63 QFDAPVAIG
+63 QFDTSVAIG

-119 SSLFQVL
+119 SSLFQVV

-150 GIIIVARDRQL
+150 GIIIVARNRQL

-174 ANSFEAVVLG
+174 SNNFEAVVLG
-184 ALDTSSGGLTIRPTK
+184 TLDTSSGELTTRPTK
-199 DKKRGSDKRRTTSAS
+199 DKKKGPDKRRTAAS
-214 SGRDKKPATFK
+214 STRDRKPVTFR
-225 ASYEVLSTGPYITRL
+225 ASYEVLSTGPYITRVK
-240 SLSLLTRNN
+240 LSLLTRNN

-267 ACDSIAPGLSKYLAL
+267 SSDSIAPALSKYLAL
-282 RTTELTIF
+282 RATELTIF
-290 HPIKRQKMLFTIDTP
+290 HPIKRQKMQFTIDTP

-318 AAQKEALVIEET
+318 AAQKEALLLEET
-330 GSHQDKKQFK
+330 AASQHKKRI
-340 KHL
+340 

>member
-1 MPPRPT
+1 MPPKPSQ
-7 KNIRKAPQ
+7 NIRKAPQ
-15 RERVYSFTATEPG
+15 RERIYSFTAKESG
-28 ALLELLFQLLPQLS
+28 ALLELLFALLPELS
-42 RTTVKQFLRNRCV
+42 RTTVKQYLRNRCV
-55 LLAGVTTT
+55 VLAGVTTT
-63 QFDAPVAIG
+63 QFDAPVATG
-72 DSIEIYNI
+72 ETIEIYNV
-80 GTAEELQHPLI
+80 GAAEELQHPLI

-126 THHLKKVDPNEKI
+126 THHLKKVDSNEKI

-161 QQDLLAEWRSFVL
+161 QQDLLAEWHSFVL
-174 ANSFEAVVLG
+174 SNSFEAVVLG
-184 ALDTSSGGLTIRPTK
+184 TLETSSGELTTRPTR
-199 DKKRGSDKRRTTSAS
+199 DKKRGTDKRRSATSPAK
-214 SGRDKKPATFK
+214 GKKTATFR
-225 ASYEVLSTGPYITRL
+225 ASYEVLATGPYITRV

-267 ACDSIAPGLSKYLAL
+267 VCDSIAPELSKYLAL

-290 HPIKRQKMLFTIDTP
+290 HPIRRQKMQFTLDTP
-305 LVNLDRIAQTRLT
+305 LVNLDKIAQTRLT
-318 AAQKEALVIEET
+318 AAQKEALLIEET
-330 GSHQDKKQFK
+330 ASPKKQK
-340 KHL
+340 TH

>member
-1 MPPRPT
+1 MPPKPSQ
-7 KNIRKAPQ
+7 NIRKAPQ
-15 RERVYSFTATEPG
+15 RERIYSFTAKESG
-28 ALLELLFQLLPQLS
+28 ALLELLFALLPELS
-42 RTTVKQFLRNRCV
+42 RTTVKQYLRNRCV
-55 LLAGVTTT
+55 VLAGVTTT
-63 QFDAPVAIG
+63 QFDAPVATG
-72 DSIEIYNI
+72 ETIEIYNV
-80 GTAEELQHPLI
+80 GAAEELQHPLI

-174 ANSFEAVVLG
+174 SNSFEAVVLG
-184 ALDTSSGGLTIRPTK
+184 TLETSSGELTTRPTR
-199 DKKRGSDKRRTTSAS
+199 DKKRGTDKRRSAAS
-214 SGRDKKPATFK
+214 PAKGKKPATFR
-225 ASYEVLSTGPYITRL
+225 ASYEVLSTGPYITRV

-267 ACDSIAPGLSKYLAL
+267 VCDSIAPELSKYLAL

-290 HPIKRQKMLFTIDTP
+290 HPIRRQKMQFTLDTP
-305 LVNLDRIAQTRLT
+305 LVNLDKIAQTRLT
-318 AAQKEALVIEET
+318 AAQKEALLIEET
-330 GSHQDKKQFK
+330 ASSKK
-340 KHL
+340 

>member
-1 MPPRPT
+1 MPPKPSQ
-7 KNIRKAPQ
+7 NIRKAPQ
-15 RERVYSFTATEPG
+15 RERIYSFTAKESG
-28 ALLELLFQLLPQLS
+28 ALLELLFALLPELS
-42 RTTVKQFLRNRCV
+42 RTTVKQYLRNRCV
-55 LLAGVTTT
+55 VLAGVTTT
-63 QFDAPVAIG
+63 QFDAPVAMG
-72 DSIEIYNI
+72 ETIEIYNV
-80 GTAEELQHPLI
+80 GAAEELQHPLI

-174 ANSFEAVVLG
+174 SNSFEAVVLG
-184 ALDTSSGGLTIRPTK
+184 TLETSSGELTTHPTR
-199 DKKRGSDKRRTTSAS
+199 DKKRGTDKRRSAAS
-214 SGRDKKPATFK
+214 PAKGKKPATFR
-225 ASYEVLSTGPYITRL
+225 ASYEVLATGPYITRV

-256 SIGHPLLGDRR
+256 SIGHPLLGDHR
-267 ACDSIAPGLSKYLAL
+267 ASESIAPELSKYLAL

-290 HPIKRQKMLFTIDTP
+290 HPIRRQKMQFTLDTP
-305 LVNLDRIAQTRLT
+305 LVNLDKIAQTRLT
-318 AAQKEALVIEET
+318 AAQKEALLIEET
-330 GSHQDKKQFK
+330 ASSKK
-340 KHL
+340 

>member
-1 MPPRPT
+1 MPT
-7 KNIRKAPQ
+7 NNIKKTPQ
-15 RERVYSFTATEPG
+15 RERVYSFTATESG
-28 ALLELLFQLLPQLS
+28 ALLELLFQLLPELS
-42 RTTVKQFLRNRCV
+42 RTTVKQYLRNRCV

-63 QFDAPVAIG
+63 QFDTPVTIG

-119 SSLFQVL
+119 SSLFQVV

-174 ANSFEAVVLG
+174 SNSFEAVILG
-184 ALDTSSGGLTIRPTK
+184 ALDTSNGELTARPTK
-199 DKKRGSDKRRTTSAS
+199 DKKKGSDKRRSAAS
-214 SGRDKKPATFK
+214 SARDRKPVTFR
-225 ASYEVLSTGPYITRL
+225 ASYEVLSTGPYITRVK
-240 SLSLLTRNN
+240 LSLLTRNN

-267 ACDSIAPGLSKYLAL
+267 ASDSIAPALSKYLAL
-282 RTTELTIF
+282 RASELTIF
-290 HPIKRQKMLFTIDTP
+290 HPIKRQKMQFTIDTP
-305 LVNLDRIAQTRLT
+305 LVNLDKISQTRLT
-318 AAQKEALVIEET
+318 AAQKEALLLEET
-330 GSHQDKKQFK
+330 AASQHKKRI
-340 KHL
+340 